1 MAESSINQPVSNEAM
16 NNGMKL
22 IGEAAVMPGAS
33 LLLDGKI
40 GEGVLHAVLGT
51 AARLLLGPPGWILI
65 AANSYSRSV
74 SGKGLYEHFI
84 RSSGSSEPQR
94 TRETDHYSQPTP

>member
-1 MAESSINQPVSNEAM
+1 MAESSINQPVPNEAM

-22 IGEAAVMPGAS
+22 LGEAVVMPGAS

-40 GEGVLHAVLGT
+40 GEGALHAVLGT
-51 AARLLLGPPGWILI
+51 VAKLLLGPPGWILI

-74 SGKGLYEHFI
+74 SGKGLYEHLI
-84 RSSGSSEPQR
+84 RSSGSNEPQR
-94 TRETDHYSQPTP
+94 MRETDHYSQPTP

>member
-1 MAESSINQPVSNEAM
+1 MAESNINPLAPNEAM
-16 NNGMKL
+16 SNGMKL
-22 IGEAAVMPGAS
+22 FGEAAVMPGAS

-51 AARLLLGPPGWILI
+51 AAKFLLGPPGWILI

-74 SGKGLYEHFI
+74 SGKGLYEHFM
-84 RSSGSSEPQR
+84 RSSGSNEPQR
-94 TRETDHYSQPTP
+94 MRETDHYSQPTP